1 MLKREQV
8 PSASPLALLPV
19 QADMHA
25 SKHACTRCRQV
36 VYCSKECQKAAWR
49 VMQADMH
56 ASKHACMHA
65 CVRVSWRVHATYE
78 QTHPPSNH
86 PHTHHAPARA
96 CKQVLAKAA
105 EKEQA
110 LQQLRAAND
119 QVPGLQTLNPRNL
132 TPTRYALN
140 PTPGAAAAARRQQ
153 TGAFNLHV
161 HSIYMYWLQ
170 GLRACVCACTSRSST
185 HTDCKACG
193 RGARRCTRRWRT

>member
-1 MLKREQV
+1 M
-8 PSASPLALLPV
+8 
-19 QADMHA
+19 QAGGVLQQGVSEGSVEGHA
-25 SKHACTRCRQV
+25 GGHAC
-36 VYCSKECQKAAWR
+36 K
-49 VMQADMH
+49 QACL
-56 ASKHACMHA
+56 HACMCA
-65 CVRVSWRVHATYE
+65 CVVAGTRNIRQ

-86 PHTHHAPARA
+86 PPTHHAPARA

-132 TPTRYALN
+132 NPTRYARN